1 MPLIINTENQTKA
14 SSDGTILYKT
24 VLNPFVH
31 TGHIISLLY
40 RGIPCI
46 ISGDKGIGKSFS
58 YLLYDYLT
66 SFIIN
71 CRIDEKERK
80 GFDH

>member
-1 MPLIINTENQTKA
+1 MPPIIKTGNQTKA
-14 SSDGTILYKT
+14 SRDGTILYKT
-24 VLNPFVH
+24 VLHPFVH

-40 RGIPCI
+40 SGIPCI

-71 CRIDEKERK
+71 CRIDKKEGK
-80 GFDH
+80 GFNH